1 MAFYEEERF
10 PALKPEN
17 FFEKFALMG
26 NNHSNLS
33 NEFLGEKRKNIVF
46 RSKRAL
52 KLIRQGSGSVIDLTE
67 IHKTHCRTHRNV

>member
-26 NNHSNLS
+26 NNNSNLG
-33 NEFLGEKRKNIVF
+33 NEFLGEKRKTVF
-46 RSKRAL
+46 KF
-52 KLIRQGSGSVIDLTE
+52 
-67 IHKTHCRTHRNV
+67 